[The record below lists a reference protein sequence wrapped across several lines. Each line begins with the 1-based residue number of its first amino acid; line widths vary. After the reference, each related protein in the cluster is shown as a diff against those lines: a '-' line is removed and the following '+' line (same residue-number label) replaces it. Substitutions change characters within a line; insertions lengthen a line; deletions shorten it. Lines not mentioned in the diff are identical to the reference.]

1 MRHTV
6 AAMPEFALIL
16 AALAVGLSVGLKLMR
31 SSLSLINPRRVRF
44 HLSPRPVHAGAHPLA
59 L

>member
-1 MRHTV
+1 
-6 AAMPEFALIL
+6 MPEFALIL

-31 SSLSLINPRRVRF
+31 SSLSLANPRRVRF